1 MPATTVISIPDPAA
15 AYPLHVEQVDG
26 LLKLHRAAQKIS
38 SILDLEELID
48 KIVNDVATSF
58 GYLEASI
65 YLHDEVRGT
74 MVLAGVHGCTMDCS
88 GHCLRVGSEG
98 MVGYVAATGEARYAP
113 DVRLDPYY
121 ISCDDSTRSELAI
134 PLHADGKLVG
144 VFMASHRDL
153 DAFSSE
159 QRRLLQA
166 LCAHIGGALHN
177 ARRFQMERTEKEK
190 MSRDAH
196 EAAVMQRALFPRTSP
211 LVPGFAISGHSIP
224 AGSVG
229 GDWYD
234 FVPLSDG
241 RWGLVLADV
250 AGKGTAAALL
260 MAATRGILRSLA
272 EAECSPGEVLT
283 KLNGVLIE
291 DLPPARFVTMI
302 YGVLD
307 PANRTFAFANAGH
320 LPPVLVNQEGSRLIS
335 TEKGMPLGLTL
346 AGFSEC
352 TVPLMKGSRLLLYS
366 DGITEATNASDEE
379 YGAFRLMSHLANPE
393 ASLESIFADVHAFTN
408 GTGFCDD
415 ATAISIFAQA

>member
-1 MPATTVISIPDPAA
+1 MPATSVISIPDPSS
-15 AYPLHVEQVDG
+15 AYPLQVEQIDG

-38 SILDLEELID
+38 SILDIEELVD

-65 YLHDEVRGT
+65 YLHDEEQGT

-88 GHCLRVGSEG
+88 GHCLRIGAEG

-121 ISCDDSTRSELAI
+121 ISCDDLTRSELAI

-166 LCAHIGGALHN
+166 LCTHIGGALHN
-177 ARRFQMERTEKEK
+177 ARRFQMERAEKEK
-190 MSRDAH
+190 MTRDAD
-196 EAAVMQRALFPRTSP
+196 EAAIMQRALFPQASP
-211 LVPGFAISGHSIP
+211 YVPGFAVTGHSIP

-234 FVPLSDG
+234 FVPLTDG

-272 EAECSPGEVLT
+272 EAECSPGEVLS
-283 KLNGVLIE
+283 KLNRLLVE

-307 PANRTFAFANAGH
+307 PASHTFAFANAGH
-320 LPPVLVNQEGSRLIS
+320 LPPVLVTQDGARLVS
-335 TEKGMPLGLTL
+335 TEKGLPLGLTL
-346 AGFSEC
+346 GSFSEC
-352 TVPLMKGSRLLLYS
+352 VVSLDKGARLLLYS
-366 DGITEATNASDEE
+366 DGITEATNQNDEE
-379 YGAFRLMSHLANPE
+379 YGVHRLMNHLASPH
-393 ASLESIFADVHAFTN
+393 ASLESIFADVRAFAN
-408 GTGFCDD
+408 GTALCDD
-415 ATAISIFAQA
+415 ATAISIVVQA

>member
-1 MPATTVISIPDPAA
+1 MPATTAISIPDPAT
-15 AYPLHVEQVDG
+15 YSPQVEHIDG
-26 LLKLHRAAQKIS
+26 LLKLHRAAEKIS

-48 KIVNDVATSF
+48 KIVNDVAISF

-65 YLHDEVRGT
+65 YLHDEGRGT
-74 MVLAGVHGCTMDCS
+74 MVLSGVHGCTMDCS
-88 GHCLRVGSEG
+88 GHSLRVGSEG
-98 MVGYVAATGEARYAP
+98 MVGYVAATRETRYAP

-121 ISCDDSTRSELAI
+121 ISCDDSTRSELAV

-144 VFMASHRDL
+144 VFMASHHEL

-166 LCAHIGGALHN
+166 LCGHIGGALHN
-177 ARRFQMERTEKEK
+177 ARRFQMERAEKEK
-190 MSRDAH
+190 MSRDAD

-211 LVPGFAISGHSIP
+211 LVPGFAVSGHSIP

-272 EAECSPGEVLT
+272 EAECSPAEVLT
-283 KLNGVLIE
+283 KLNRLLVE

-307 PANRTFAFANAGH
+307 PGSRTFAFANAGH
-320 LPPVLVNQEGSRLIS
+320 LPPVLVSQDGARLVS
-335 TEKGMPLGLTL
+335 TEKGMPLGLAL
-346 AGFSEC
+346 GSFSEC
-352 TVPLMKGSRLLLYS
+352 TVSLDKGSRLLLYS

-379 YGAFRLMSHLANPE
+379 YGARRLMKHLEKPE

-408 GTGFCDD
+408 GIVFCDD
-415 ATAISIFAQA
+415 ATAINILAQA